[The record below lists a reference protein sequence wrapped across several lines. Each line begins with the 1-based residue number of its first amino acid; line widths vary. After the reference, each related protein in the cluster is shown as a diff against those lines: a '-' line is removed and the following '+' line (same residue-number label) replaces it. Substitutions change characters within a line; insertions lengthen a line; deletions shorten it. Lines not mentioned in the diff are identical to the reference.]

1 MFNRIKKFLFENQSP
16 RQTVIKN
23 AFWLNFGEVASRL
36 IRAIVII
43 YAARLIGVAGYGV
56 FSYALNLA
64 GLFTIFSDIGV
75 SSILTREA
83 AKSIDGQTRTQYLST
98 AFFIKICLLILSIF
112 LIIFI
117 APFFT
122 KIKEVI
128 PLLPVIAFLL
138 AFDGLRDFATAFLRA
153 LEKME
158 VEAVIKII
166 TNTAIVVLGF
176 LALFISITS
185 RSFTIGYA
193 LGSGF
198 GLVVAI
204 WILRNQFGK
213 IFTHFKKELISPI
226 LSSAW
231 PFALF
236 GLLGGLMIN
245 TDMIM
250 LGWFRSAKDLG
261 FYAAAYKPVQLFWI
275 FPALLA
281 SSFFPV
287 LSRLANKDNERF
299 RLVFEKAMTVVFL
312 IALPLVA
319 GGLILSHDF
328 IRIIFGK
335 EYLPAIP
342 IFQILLLTVFL
353 VFPGSLIGNAIFC
366 YDKQKKLINYF
377 VLGALGN
384 VAFNFLLIPV
394 WGTIGS
400 AISTIITQIVSN
412 GFSWWKMKK
421 INNFYTLR
429 HLTKIIPATILM
441 SLATW
446 GLNLL
451 GMNFFLNL
459 GLSMLIY
466 FGFLYLLKEP
476 ILMKGKEIAGEIV
489 S

>member
-1 MFNRIKKFLFENQSP
+1 MLKRIKNFLLKNQSP

-23 AFWLNFGEVASRL
+23 AFWLNFGEMVSRL
-36 IRAIVII
+36 IRAVVII
-43 YAARLIGVAGYGV
+43 YAARVIGVAGYGV

-83 AKSIDGQTRTQYLST
+83 AKSIDEQKRTQYLST
-98 AFFIKICLLILSIF
+98 AFFIKICLLVISIG
-112 LIIFI
+112 LIIFV

-122 KIKEVI
+122 KIKESI

-158 VEAVIKII
+158 IEAVVKII
-166 TNTAIVVLGF
+166 TNTSIVILGF
-176 LALFISITS
+176 VAIFISTTS

-198 GLVVAI
+198 GLIAAI
-204 WILRNQFGK
+204 WILRGQFVK
-213 IFTHFKKELISPI
+213 VFTHFKKELISPI
-226 LSSAW
+226 LASAW

-261 FYAAAYKPVQLFWI
+261 FYAAAYKPVQLSWV
-275 FPALLA
+275 FPTLLA
-281 SSFFPV
+281 GSFFPI

-299 RLVFEKAMTVVFL
+299 RIVFEKAMAAVLLV
-312 IALPLVA
+312 ALPLVA
-319 GGLILSHDF
+319 GGLILSHDI
-328 IRIIFGK
+328 IRIIFGVD
-335 EYLPAIP
+335 YLPAVP
-342 IFQILLLTVFL
+342 VFQILLLTVLL
-353 VFPGSLIGNAIFC
+353 VFPGSLIGNANFC

-377 VLGALGN
+377 LLGGIGN
-384 VAFNFLLIPV
+384 VVFNFLLIPV

-412 GFSWWKMKK
+412 GFSWWKMKQ
-421 INNFYTLR
+421 INNFYVLR

-441 SLATW
+441 GLAAW
-446 GLNLL
+446 GLNVL
-451 GMNFFLNL
+451 GINFFINL
-459 GLSMLIY
+459 LISMLVY
-466 FGFLYLLKEP
+466 VGLLYLLKEP
-476 ILMKGKEIAGEIV
+476 LISEVKNLITKF